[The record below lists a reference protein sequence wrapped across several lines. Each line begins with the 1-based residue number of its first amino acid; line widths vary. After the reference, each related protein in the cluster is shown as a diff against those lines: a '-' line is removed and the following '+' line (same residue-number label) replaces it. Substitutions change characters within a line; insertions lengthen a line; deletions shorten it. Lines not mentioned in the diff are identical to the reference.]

1 MVKINNLL
9 SEKIIKSNLPLVI
22 GYFNCIH
29 LMHHKL
35 LSKYTKFNILT
46 FNDFTAKNKNKIY
59 SFHERIYALKKYNP
73 QIIYIYKIQ
82 SYNINGLDFINKFL
96 KKINPN
102 KIIVGSNFKF
112 GSDHKNVCFLNRYFN
127 VERIKQNKNISTTN
141 IVNLLHIGKIQE
153 ANSFLKNNY
162 IYTSK
167 IIHGRHLGCKIGYPT
182 INLKLNKLLILPD
195 GVYVTKIYFKNKWF
209 KSVTFIGKSK
219 TTKSLHRTIETH
231 IFDNS
236 FKFLCEEN
244 LLIKIEFIYFLRK
257 NKKFLNVQELKKQIS
272 VDIDN
277 VLKSFDT

>member
-257 NKKFLNVQELKKQIS
+257 NRDFIFYFSK
-272 VDIDN
+272 
-277 VLKSFDT
+277 